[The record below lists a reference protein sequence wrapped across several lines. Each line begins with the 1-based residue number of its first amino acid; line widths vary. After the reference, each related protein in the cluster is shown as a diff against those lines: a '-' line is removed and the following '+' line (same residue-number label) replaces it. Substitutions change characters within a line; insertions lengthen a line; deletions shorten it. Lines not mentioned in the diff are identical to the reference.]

1 MAYISKEKYKEL
13 EKELKYLETEKR
25 QEIAQRLKEA
35 KELGDLSENSE
46 YTQAREDE
54 EALERRIAKIKQILR
69 EAEIIKESKKKKN
82 VVDIGTTIKVKT
94 GKETKV
100 YKIVG
105 SEEAN
110 VLKGLISNESPLGRA
125 FLGKKKGEEVEVQTP
140 SGKKT
145 YKILEIK

>member
-1 MAYISKEKYKEL
+1 MVYITKEKYKEL
-13 EKELKYLETEKR
+13 EEELKYLEIEKR

-54 EALERRIAKIKQILR
+54 EALERRIAKIKQTLR
-69 EAEIIKESKKKKN
+69 EAEIIKESKRKK
-82 VVDIGTTIKVKT
+82 DIVEIGSTIKIKIA
-94 GKETKV
+94 KETKT

-105 SEEAN
+105 PEEAN

-125 FLGKKKGEEVEVQTP
+125 FLGRKKGEEVEVETP
-140 SGKKT
+140 SGKKV